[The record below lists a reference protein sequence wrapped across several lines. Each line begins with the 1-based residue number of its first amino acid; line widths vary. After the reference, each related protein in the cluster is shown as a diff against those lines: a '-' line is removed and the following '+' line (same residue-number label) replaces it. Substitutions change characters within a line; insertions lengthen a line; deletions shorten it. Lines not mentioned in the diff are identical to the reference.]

1 MMKVVYSEMDTP
13 AGISCRLEAAGHAG
27 YAPAGQ
33 DIVCAGA
40 STVMQGLVCL
50 LAGEKSARSDA
61 FDEPD
66 GPRLAVQA
74 DAPCAEWV
82 QGAFELAKACFAL
95 LAERYPEN
103 VRFADVSRR
112 GEKSMMDL
120 QLFAEGEAASPAL
133 SEAQTRQAVAAIRE
147 ANSGYYDFYL
157 ALHSNAIGNG
167 EPQSS
172 TRGIIAFYYPGSSGG
187 QRGAELI
194 AENLR
199 EIYPLP
205 DKVTTRPTTALG
217 EVSRS
222 RFPAVLVEIG
232 YHDNYSDALWVE
244 GHVEDIARQL
254 VRALT
259 EYFGL
264 PFITPITPWR
274 GTVRTQSGNLNLREY
289 PSQQGRVAAQL
300 PSGAV
305 VTVYGQYGGWY
316 SVGYQGQLGY
326 AAASYIQ

>member
-1 MMKVVYSEMDTP
+1 MPIVYLSPSTQDWNPYVTGSGSEEYWMNR
-13 AGISCRLEAAGHAG
+13 I
-27 YAPAGQ
+27 
-33 DIVCAGA
+33 
-40 STVMQGLVCL
+40 
-50 LAGEKSARSDA
+50 
-61 FDEPD
+61 
-66 GPRLAVQA
+66 
-74 DAPCAEWV
+74 
-82 QGAFELAKACFAL
+82 
-95 LAERYPEN
+95 
-103 VRFADVSRR
+103 
-112 GEKSMMDL
+112 
-120 QLFAEGEAASPAL
+120 
-133 SEAQTRQAVAAIRE
+133 
-147 ANSGYYDFYL
+147 
-157 ALHSNAIGNG
+157 G

-259 EYFGL
+259 EYFGI
-264 PFITPITPWR
+264 PFIAPMDPAR
-274 GTVRTQSGNLNLREY
+274 GVVRLSYGTLNLRSK
-289 PSQQGRVAAQL
+289 PSSTGTVIANL
-300 PSGAV
+300 PNGAE
-305 VTVYGQYGGWY
+305 VTIYGEWQGWY
-316 SVGYQGQLGY
+316 VVEYNGQTGY
-326 AAASYIQ
+326 AAAAFIEIP